1 MDKELNFLIEQ
12 IETDL
17 DAGYIT
23 ERAKW
28 REKIEN
34 DPVYTKPNGAPS
46 VLRKEHIKSKVR
58 RDDTLMKQTSD
69 EDPNDNHRTSMHKS
83 IIADGLQKAL
93 KNEDFSPEAVA
104 EEVGIAFY
112 NAVETATLNP
122 KTVVSLCRQFIQSA
136 LVSTGI
142 DGKSSYRKDSRYF
155 IFGVEGLRKKRE
167 LLLLLK
173 TVKSP
178 EFLKALKKYFGK
190 NLTNPSRWLL
200 KTDKPNTKGRFS
212 DV

>member
-1 MDKELNFLIEQ
+1 MDNELNFLIEQ

-34 DPVYTKPNGAPS
+34 NPVYTKHNGAPS
-46 VLRKEHIKSKVR
+46 VLRKDHIKQKVR

-69 EDPNDNHRTSMHKS
+69 EDPNDDNRTGMHKS
-83 IIADGLQKAL
+83 IIARGLQEAL

-104 EEVGIAFY
+104 EAVGIAFY
-112 NAVETATLNP
+112 NAVETATLSP

-142 DGKSSYRKDSRYF
+142 DGKSSYREDSRYF
-155 IFGVEGLRKKRE
+155 FLGVEGLRKKRE

-173 TVKSP
+173 TIKSP

-212 DV
+212 NV

>member
-12 IETDL
+12 IEADEA
-17 DAGYIT
+17 AGYIV

-34 DPVYTKPNGAPS
+34 NPVYTKQNGAPE
-46 VLRKEHIKSKVR
+46 VLRKEHIKPKVR

-69 EDPNDNHRTSMHKS
+69 EDPNDDNRTRMHKS
-83 IIADGLQKAL
+83 IIASGLQKAL

-104 EEVGIAFY
+104 EAVGIEFY
-112 NAVETATLNP
+112 NAVETATLSP

-136 LVSTGI
+136 LISTGI
-142 DGKSSYRKDSRYF
+142 NGNGSYREDTSYAF
-155 IFGVEGLRKKRE
+155 LGFEGLRKKRE
-167 LLLLLK
+167 LLMLLK

-190 NLTNPSRWLL
+190 NLTSPSRWLL
-200 KTDKPNTKGRFS
+200 RTDKPNTKGRFS
-212 DV
+212 NV